1 MSDVQQLR
9 ALRLL
14 ADTPQGRTVAGMLAH
29 GFTNAM
35 LDRLARDGLAT
46 IQVETMRA
54 GTRRITV
61 VWMVIT
67 DAGQQALV
75 GGVLRSQGHSNT

>member
-1 MSDVQQLR
+1 MTTSVQQHW

-14 ADTPQGRTVAGMLAH
+14 ADAPHGRTVADMLAH
-29 GFTNAM
+29 GFTNAL

-46 IQVETMRA
+46 IQPGTICT

-61 VWMVIT
+61 IWVAIT
-67 DAGQQALV
+67 EAGQRALADKRLV
-75 GGVLRSQGHSNT
+75 E